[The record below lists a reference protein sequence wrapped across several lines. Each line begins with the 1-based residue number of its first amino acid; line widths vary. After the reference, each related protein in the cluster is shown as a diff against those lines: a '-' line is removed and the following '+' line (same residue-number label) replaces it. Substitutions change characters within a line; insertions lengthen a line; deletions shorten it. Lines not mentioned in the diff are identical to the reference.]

1 MEKYY
6 TDERNVQIL
15 VALLKAHGI
24 KKAILSPGSANSP
37 FVASLQYDEYFE
49 TYSCV
54 DERSAAYIACGLAE
68 ESGEPVILSCTGAT
82 ASRNYLPGVTEAFYR
97 KLPVLAITS
106 TQPVYRVGHLV
117 AQVVDRS
124 TQPNDAYTLCTTL
137 PIIKDDQD
145 KLECEVKVNE
155 AILQLTSSSG
165 GSVNINLQTSSQ
177 RTYNT
182 RELPQ
187 VRVIKRWN
195 YLDSLPS
202 LDGCKVAVFVGS
214 HLKWKKADTEAL
226 DTFCASNNA
235 VVFCDHTSGY
245 RGAYRVRAAL
255 IGCQEFMDHDYL
267 KPDIMIHIGEVSG
280 DYYGLRMAKSEV
292 WRVSPDGNIRDT
304 FGKLTNVFEMHERHF
319 FERYSTSESVSN
331 DYLQECQSLLE
342 DLAENIPDLP
352 FSNLWTASKLSPALP
367 KNCILHFGILNSLRS
382 WNFFDVDSSISTAC
396 NVGGFGIDGNLSSAL
411 GASLVD
417 VNRITYCVLGDL
429 AFFYDMNSLGNR
441 HVGNN
446 LRILL
451 INNGRGT
458 EFRTYKHHTSH
469 FGDLADK
476 FISAQGHFGQQS
488 PTLVKNYAESLGF
501 EYFAASNKEEF
512 MNHFAK
518 FTDAKASERPIVF
531 EVFTDSDDECK
542 AQELMMNLKAD
553 QSLKTKQAVKNL
565 GKKILGG
572 TTASFAKKLF
582 GK

>member
-6 TDERNVQIL
+6 TDERNVQFL

-37 FVASLQYDEYFE
+37 FVASLQHDEYFE

-97 KLPVLAITS
+97 KLPILAITS
-106 TQPVYRVGHLV
+106 TQPVYRVGHHV

-124 TQPNDAYTLCTTL
+124 IQPNDAYTFCTTL
-137 PIIKDDQD
+137 PIVKDDQD

-155 AILQLTSSSG
+155 AILQLTRASG

-177 RTYNT
+177 RTYST
-182 RELPQ
+182 KELPQ
-187 VRVIKRWN
+187 VRVIKRWS
-195 YLDSLPS
+195 YLDQLPK
-202 LDGCKVAVFVGS
+202 LNGQKVAVFVGS
-214 HLKWKKADTEAL
+214 HLKWKEADRLAL
-226 DTFCASNNA
+226 DAFCASNDA

-245 RGAYRVRAAL
+245 RGACRVRAAL
-255 IGCQEFMDHDYL
+255 IGCQEFMDHDHL

-280 DYYGLRMAKSEV
+280 DYYGLRMAKREV

-304 FGKLTNVFEMHERHF
+304 FGKLTNVFEMHERNF
-319 FERYSTSESVSN
+319 FEHYTAEKSASN
-331 DYLQECQSLLE
+331 QYLQECKSLLE
-342 DLAENIPDLP
+342 ELDHNIPNLP

-382 WNFFDVDSSISTAC
+382 WNFFDVDDSISTAC

-411 GASLVD
+411 GASLAD

-429 AFFYDMNSLGNR
+429 AFFYDMNAMGNR

-501 EYFAASNKEEF
+501 EYFAASNKDEF
-512 MNHFAK
+512 MNHFDK
-518 FTDAKASERPIVF
+518 FTDAKVSERPILF

-553 QSLKTKQAVKNL
+553 QSLKTKQAVKDL

-572 TTASFAKKLF
+572 TTASFAKKIF